1 MPVLTETA
9 ITGAAMS
16 FFQTEAY
23 VLNSLN
29 SDMILLQTKIVD
41 IARSNWSARRP
52 QQGQLEE
59 SGTQQ
64 FCDASWKISSD
75 QQTTVRRSY
84 LVHFSTN

>member
-1 MPVLTETA
+1 MV
-9 ITGAAMS
+9 
-16 FFQTEAY
+16 
-23 VLNSLN
+23 
-29 SDMILLQTKIVD
+29 LLQTKIVD

-64 FCDASWKISSD
+64 FCDVSWKISSD

-84 LVHFSTN
+84 LVHFSTNEVCVCVCVCVCATKSALGLILLAF